1 MNKETIL
8 QKAQQEKDER
18 ELAVKVKAYEFAGKI
33 TLAVIAFVALF
44 VAIDG
49 GILETGRNFDY
60 KAIAALMVGV
70 GVLYFSISDAYLFYG
85 LKSKRKLFSAIFFA
99 CFFIYA
105 AVKSVMAFI

>member
-8 QKAQQEKDER
+8 QKAQREKDER
-18 ELAVKVKAYEFAGKI
+18 ELAVKVKAYELAGKI
-33 TLAVIAFVALF
+33 TLAVIALVVLF
-44 VAIDG
+44 VVIDG
-49 GILETGRNFDY
+49 GILKSGRSFDY
-60 KAIAALMVGV
+60 KAITALMVGA

-105 AVKSVMAFI
+105 AVNAVMAFI